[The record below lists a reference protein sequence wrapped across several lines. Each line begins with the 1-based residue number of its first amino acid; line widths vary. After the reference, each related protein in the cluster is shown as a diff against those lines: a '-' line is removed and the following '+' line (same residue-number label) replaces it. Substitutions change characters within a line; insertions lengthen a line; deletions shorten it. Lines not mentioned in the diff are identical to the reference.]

1 MKTYARSARVS
12 RHIRNALAEL
22 LNKKIRDP
30 RLRSVTITEV
40 DLSPDLRLAKI
51 YFSTPGDQKAVSDA
65 EAGFHKARSFIKRHL
80 AGSLGLRYMPD
91 IRFYYDTSLEY
102 GARIEN
108 ILNALGG
115 KNEEPPI
122 PSGE

>member
-12 RHIRNALAEL
+12 RHIRNHLAEL
-22 LNKKIRDP
+22 LRKKIRDP
-30 RLRSVTITEV
+30 RLRAVTITEV

-51 YFSTPGDQKAVSDA
+51 YFSTVGDRQAVADA
-65 EAGFHKARSFIKRHL
+65 EAGFAQARAFIKRHL
-80 AGSLGLRYMPD
+80 AASLGLRYMPD
-91 IRFYYDTSLEY
+91 LRFFHDASLEY

-108 ILNALGG
+108 LLKNIGG
-115 KNEEPPI
+115 ENEEPHI

>member
-1 MKTYARSARVS
+1 MKTYPRAERVS
-12 RHIRNALAEL
+12 RHIRNTLAEL

-30 RLRSVTITEV
+30 RLRTVTITGV
-40 DLSPDLRLAKI
+40 DMSPDLRLAKI
-51 YFSTPGDQKAVSDA
+51 YFSTAGDKKAVADA
-65 EAGFHKARSFIKRHL
+65 EAGFAKARSFIKRHL

-91 IRFYYDTSLEY
+91 IRFYYDTSLDY

-108 ILNALGG
+108 ILNTLGG
-115 KNEEPPI
+115 KNEEPHI

>member
-12 RHIRNALAEL
+12 RHIRNHLAEL
-22 LNKKIRDP
+22 LRKKIRDP

-51 YFSTPGDQKAVSDA
+51 YFSTAGDKQAVADA
-65 EAGFHKARSFIKRHL
+65 EAGFAQARAFIKRRL
-80 AGSLGLRYMPD
+80 AASLGLRYMPD
-91 IRFYYDTSLEY
+91 LRFFHDASLEY

-108 ILNALGG
+108 LLKNLGG
-115 KNEEPPI
+115 ENEEPHI

>member
-12 RHIRNALAEL
+12 RHIRNTLAEL

-30 RLRSVTITEV
+30 RLRAVTITGV
-40 DLSPDLRLAKI
+40 DLSPDLRLAKV
-51 YFSTPGDQKAVSDA
+51 YFSTAGDERAVADA
-65 EAGFHKARSFIKRHL
+65 EAGFQKARSFIKRHL
-80 AGSLGLRYMPD
+80 AGNLGLRYMPD

-108 ILNALGG
+108 ILKTLGG
-115 KNEEPPI
+115 ENEEPHS

>member
-12 RHIRNALAEL
+12 RHIRNTLAEL

-30 RLRSVTITEV
+30 RLRTVTITGV

-51 YFSTPGDQKAVSDA
+51 YFSTPGDEQAVARA
-65 EAGFHKARSFIKRHL
+65 EDGFEKARSFIKRHL

-91 IRFYYDTSLEY
+91 LRFYYDTSLAY
-102 GARIEN
+102 GARIDN
-108 ILNALGG
+108 LLKTLGG
-115 KNEEPPI
+115 ENEEPHI